1 MRGEKAR
8 AKRCLAKGCPVG
20 VSQGC
25 GGRGG
30 REEAGSSCPGKC
42 LVAEPVRRDQ
52 PAGSCDPSMAKLL
65 CTNLC
70 MCLKDADAFSYTC
83 VQTQSS
89 D

>member
-1 MRGEKAR
+1 
-8 AKRCLAKGCPVG
+8 
-20 VSQGC
+20 
-25 GGRGG
+25 
-30 REEAGSSCPGKC
+30 
-42 LVAEPVRRDQ
+42 
-52 PAGSCDPSMAKLL
+52 MAKLL